1 MNSARVGFAVVLWCA
16 AGNGWADS
24 DCFPGDLAGAGRDA
38 SGGGASGAVAV
49 EAAAGS
55 GARASDRAGSDA
67 NGRLAG
73 TVSAP
78 VQQDSSPVGVAQPV
92 DQRVAQRNQAR
103 IHALESSFRCV
114 VCQNETIAD
123 STADLAA
130 DLRAKIVEQVAQG
143 ISDEKIRAYMVTRYG
158 DFILYDP
165 PFKPLTWL
173 LWLGPFA
180 LLMLGFAVLMRIV
193 ARRRAIQPSPL
204 TDLQR
209 QRARHLLG
217 DDR

>member
-1 MNSARVGFAVVLWCA
+1 M
-16 AGNGWADS
+16 
-24 DCFPGDLAGAGRDA
+24 
-38 SGGGASGAVAV
+38 AVA
-49 EAAAGS
+49 AAAGS
-55 GARASDRAGSDA
+55 GASASDRAGSDA
-67 NGRLAG
+67 KGRLAG
-73 TVSAP
+73 TASAP
-78 VQQDSSPVGVAQPV
+78 VQAGSSPAAVAQGVAQ
-92 DQRVAQRNQAR
+92 RGAQANQAR

-180 LLMLGFAVLMRIV
+180 LLALGFAVLMRIV
-193 ARRRAIQPSPL
+193 ARRRAIPASPL

>member
-1 MNSARVGFAVVLWCA
+1 MNRARVGIAVVLWCA
-16 AGNGWADS
+16 AGNGWADE
-24 DCFPGDLAGAGRDA
+24 DCFPGDLAGAGNAA
-38 SGGGASGAVAV
+38 SGGASGAMAVA
-49 EAAAGS
+49 AAAGS
-55 GARASDRAGSDA
+55 GASASDRAGSDA
-67 NGRLAG
+67 KGRLAG
-73 TVSAP
+73 TASAP
-78 VQQDSSPVGVAQPV
+78 VQAGSSPAAVAQGVAQ
-92 DQRVAQRNQAR
+92 RGAQANQAR

-180 LLMLGFAVLMRIV
+180 LLALGFAVLMRIV
-193 ARRRAIQPSPL
+193 ARRRAIPASPL

>member
-1 MNSARVGFAVVLWCA
+1 MNRARVGIAVVLWCA
-16 AGNGWADS
+16 AGNGWADE
-24 DCFPGDLAGAGRDA
+24 DCFPGDLAGAGNAA
-38 SGGGASGAVAV
+38 SGGASGVAAVG
-49 EAAAGS
+49 AAAGS
-55 GARASDRAGSDA
+55 GARASDLAGSDT

-73 TVSAP
+73 KVSAP
-78 VQQDSSPVGVAQPV
+78 VQPGSSPASVAQGVAQP
-92 DQRVAQRNQAR
+92 VAQRNQAR

-130 DLRAKIVEQVAQG
+130 DLRAKIAEQVAQG

-180 LLMLGFAVLMRIV
+180 LLVLGFAVLMRIV
-193 ARRRAIQPSPL
+193 ARRRAIQATPL

>member
-1 MNSARVGFAVVLWCA
+1 MNRARVGFAIVLWCA
-16 AGNGWADS
+16 AGNGWADE
-24 DCFPGDLAGAGRDA
+24 DCFPGDLAGAARGA
-38 SGGGASGAVAV
+38 SEGASGAVAV

-55 GARASDRAGSDA
+55 GAGARDRAGSDA
-67 NGRLAG
+67 NGRLAA
-73 TVSAP
+73 TVSAR
-78 VQQDSSPVGVAQPV
+78 VQAGSSPVAAAKRV
-92 DQRVAQRNQAR
+92 DQSNQAR

-143 ISDEKIRAYMVTRYG
+143 ISDEKIRDYMVTRYG

-173 LWLGPFA
+173 LWLGPFS
-180 LLMLGFAVLMRIV
+180 LLVLGFAVLMRIV
-193 ARRRAIQPSPL
+193 ARRRAIPASPL